1 MEPTFIQFVLVGFVA
16 QLIDGALGMAYGV
29 SSNTFLL
36 SLGLPPA
43 VSSASVHLS
52 EVFTTA
58 VSGTS
63 HWRLG
68 NIDKQLVLTL
78 VLPGMIGGAVGAY
91 LLTAISGDAI
101 RPYLSLYLAL
111 MGVYIVWKALR
122 RQTNEMRTDT
132 PRYISLLGVIGGF
145 FDAIGGGGW
154 GPIVTTTLVA
164 RGNNPQK
171 TVGSVNLSEF
181 AVTLTQSI
189 VFLLTLKVIA
199 WEVVGGLM
207 VGGVLAAPLGA
218 VMVQRIPAKALMGII
233 GVLII
238 TLSLRTMMLAWL

>member
-1 MEPTFIQFVLVGFVA
+1 
-16 QLIDGALGMAYGV
+16 
-29 SSNTFLL
+29 
-36 SLGLPPA
+36 GLPPA
-43 VSSASVHLS
+43 LASASVHLS

-68 NIDKQLVLTL
+68 NIDKKLVTKLL
-78 VLPGMIGGAVGAY
+78 LPGMIGGAVGAY
-91 LLTAISGDAI
+91 LLTSIPGDVI

-111 MGVYIVWKALR
+111 MGIYIIWKALR
-122 RQTNEMRTDT
+122 RKTSNTRTDT
-132 PRYISLLGVIGGF
+132 PKYTSVLGVVGGF

-154 GPIVTTTLVA
+154 GPIVTTTLLA

-199 WEVVGGLM
+199 WNVVAGLI

-218 VMVQRIPAKALMGII
+218 LMVRRVPAKALMGII

-238 TLSLRTMMLAWL
+238 TLSLRTMILAWL